1 MEAGTPMLPD
11 KVTVDEV
18 MFFLHQ
24 LELCGVVVIFKLDI
38 WNKKKKKKKSWQH
51 LKGFPGSPPPQY

>member
-38 WNKKKKKKKSWQH
+38 WNKKKKEEKK
-51 LKGFPGSPPPQY
+51 LAAP